1 MTAVPMESRS
11 SPADLPR
18 PYDPPG
24 RAIALAWVAE
34 QMARFEEDRNL
45 ADRTD
50 VPRRRNLTG
59 PTVVYSIRLGPD
71 EVAELERRAEIV
83 NLPPT
88 VLARQF
94 LRAGIYAEDDLDG
107 EDETLSTL
115 ADRLARDSA
124 TLRQMLDS
132 GAR

>member
-11 SPADLPR
+11 SPAYPSS
-18 PYDPPG
+18 PHDPPG

-34 QMARFEEDRNL
+34 QMARFEEDGNL
-45 ADRTD
+45 ADRVDAPT
-50 VPRRRNLTG
+50 RRKLTR
-59 PTVVYSIRLGPD
+59 PSIVYSIRLGPD

-88 VLARQF
+88 VLARQ
-94 LRAGIYAEDDLDG
+94 LVRAGLYAADDAD
-107 EDETLSTL
+107 EDETLSAL
-115 ADRLARDSA
+115 VDRLGRDFA
-124 TLRQMLDS
+124 ALRRLLDS